1 MGLNNYKAV
10 NLEKVKENLNID
22 EHAALKE
29 KLVENAAKRGDELL
43 KGLNELAEKHSFI
56 SNVRGKGLLCAFSLD
71 NNSQRNQMREAI
83 YKSGS
88 LVLNS
93 GFESIRLRP
102 SLTLS
107 SDEVGEALN
116 MFDAAAQSLSSTLV
130 E

>member
-1 MGLNNYKAV
+1 
-10 NLEKVKENLNID
+10 
-22 EHAALKE
+22 
-29 KLVENAAKRGDELL
+29 
-43 KGLNELAEKHSFI
+43 
-56 SNVRGKGLLCAFSLD
+56 
-71 NNSQRNQMREAI
+71 MRESI

-88 LVLNS
+88 LLINS

-107 SDEVGEALN
+107 SDEIGEALN